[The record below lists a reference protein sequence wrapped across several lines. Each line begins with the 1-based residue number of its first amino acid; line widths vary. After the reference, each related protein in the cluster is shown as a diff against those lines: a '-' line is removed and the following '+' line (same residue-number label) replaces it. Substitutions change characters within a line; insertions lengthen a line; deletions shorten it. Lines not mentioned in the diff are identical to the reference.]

1 MQSIELVETETGKV
15 SDFHQS
21 CIKSKRGFP
30 ASRNGDQHDSHE
42 LAYVMG
48 KRDAEAG
55 KEAIKGQ
62 YKHQVDYLAGFYEWK
77 RLRQEKEGGK
87 AI

>member
-15 SDFHQS
+15 SDIHRS
-21 CIKSKRGFP
+21 YIKSKRGFP
-30 ASRNGDQHDSHE
+30 ASRNGDQHDTHE
-42 LAYVMG
+42 LAYAMG

-55 KEAIKGQ
+55 KKPTAKQ
-62 YKHQVDYLAGFYEWK
+62 YKHRVAYMAGFYGWIRPSK
-77 RLRQEKEGGK
+77 TMEGGK